1 MRVVLVLPVMGDAC
15 TSLGGPALSFGRV
28 SRQFGFIW
36 FRQRWVGLVW
46 FGLVR
51 VWFGLVWSEFGLV
64 LPVMGDTWLSV
75 GGLGDPAP
83 SHLEEFPGNFQPVAA
98 HHPLMA
104 SCAAPPTIVQN
115 QRLLFKALY
124 PEVMLDLI

>member
-1 MRVVLVLPVMGDAC
+1 MRAQSGWASALIWTSFPAIWFHLVSSA
-15 TSLGGPALSFGRV
+15 LGGF
-28 SRQFGFIW
+28 
-36 FRQRWVGLVW
+36 GLVW
-46 FGLVR
+46 SGFGLVS
-51 VWFGLVWSEFGLV
+51 VWSEFGLV

-115 QRLLFKALY
+115 QRFLFKALY
-124 PEVMLDLI
+124 PEVILDLI